1 MRLDFGKGSRRFF
14 WDVLGMVSSSGVFTV
29 LLISLDLL
37 LLLFLF
43 DIFGAWRVA
52 PEGATPLLLYGLL
65 LFLFFIA
72 SLSYWMMHIW
82 IQCRRGEL
90 GFRLQARAVLAFTSV
105 GMVPA
110 VLVSG
115 FSYLFFDYG
124 VRSWY
129 YDSIRPA
136 FSQCVAMGLRYK
148 TAYSTLLLNSDV
160 EKLAEYI
167 LGGSRHWSEE
177 RVILGS
183 KIYHFAEVFL
193 VDKGRVVIASSDP
206 SSQFDVGVIPADK
219 LPSVENQPVTFFAE
233 QQAYAIQLV
242 DSANMVYLVAVRP
255 TKDAI
260 GSVLHDSK
268 VPDYREDLRIQ
279 MSALQVQFS
288 LAFLLL
294 FLILLFVSIWLGAG
308 FADGIV
314 GRLSE
319 LFVATK
325 RVQDGDFNFKIEDKD
340 KVMGEEIT
348 TVIKAFNQM
357 VERLR
362 EQRLQL
368 ENAYTEI
375 NIRKSFVETVLSGVS
390 SGVMALDPMKS
401 VTLMNER
408 AMELLSCDELN
419 KPLEEVFP
427 EVIDLINGA
436 KCHGNITILRRQ
448 KSLILSVNIRWLKIQ
463 GFIITFDDIS
473 GLVEAQRKAA
483 WSDVARKIAHE
494 IKNPITPIY
503 LAAERLASKYS
514 EQIVSD
520 RDTFLRYTDTIIKH
534 VSSISGIVDEFA
546 QFARM
551 PSPTFKMCDIA
562 AIVRDISFLGQ
573 FGKNVVRYSLR
584 IPEEEILVWADQEQI
599 SQVFVNVFKNACESI
614 NASANANS
622 GRIEVVIFRHESE
635 ILVEVRDNGVG
646 FSEDLIGK
654 LTEPYVTTRDQGTG
668 LGLAIVKKILEEH
681 GATIRFRNSE
691 EGGVVLI
698 TFLK

>member
-1 MRLDFGKGSRRFF
+1 MLLDFCKGSGRFF
-14 WDVLGMVSSSGVFTV
+14 WDILGLVLSSGVFTV

-37 LLLFLF
+37 LLLFSF

-52 PEGATPLLLYGLL
+52 PEVATPLLLYGLL
-65 LFLFFIA
+65 LFLFFVA

-115 FSYLFFDYG
+115 FAYLFFDYG

-136 FSQCVAMGLRYK
+136 FSQCIAMDLQNRA
-148 TAYSTLLLNSDV
+148 AYSALLLSLDL
-160 EKLAEYI
+160 ERLSGYI
-167 LGGSRHWSEE
+167 LDSPGRLTQEK
-177 RVILGS
+177 IDLGA
-183 KIYHFAEVFL
+183 KIFRFVDVLL
-193 VDKGRVVIASSDP
+193 VRKGVPISNINSG
-206 SSQFDVGVIPADK
+206 SQFNMGVIPADRF
-219 LPSVENQPVTFFAE
+219 PSVQNKPATFFTA
-233 QQAYAIQLV
+233 QQAYAIQLI
-242 DSANMVYLVAVRP
+242 DSENMIYLVAMRS
-255 TKDAI
+255 TKDTI
-260 GSVLHDSK
+260 GYVSRSSQLR
-268 VPDYREDLRIQ
+268 DYREDLRIQ
-279 MSALQVQFS
+279 MSAMQIQFS

-308 FADGIV
+308 FAHGIV
-314 GRLSE
+314 GKLSE

-325 RVQDGDFNFKIEDKD
+325 RVQDGDFNFKIEDKG
-340 KVMGEEIT
+340 KVMGEEIA
-348 TVIKAFNQM
+348 TVINAFNQM
-357 VERLR
+357 VKRLR

-368 ENAYTEI
+368 ESAYHEI
-375 NIRKSFVETVLSGVS
+375 NIRKGFVETVLSGVS
-390 SGVMALDPMKS
+390 SGVMALTPMQS
-401 VTLMNER
+401 VTLMNDR
-408 AMELLSCDELN
+408 AMELLSWNELD
-419 KPLEEVFP
+419 KPLAEVFP
-427 EVIDLINGA
+427 EVIDLVNGT
-436 KCHGNITILRRQ
+436 KCHGNITIVRRQ
-448 KSLILSVNIRWLKIQ
+448 KSLILSVNIKWLKIQ

-483 WSDVARKIAHE
+483 WSDVARRIAHE

-514 EQIVSD
+514 EQIVTD

-551 PSPTFKMCDIA
+551 PSPTFKMCDIIS
-562 AIVRDISFLGQ
+562 IVRDISFLGQ
-573 FGKNVVRYSLR
+573 FGKNVVHYSLSF
-584 IPEEEILVWADQEQI
+584 PEEEILVWLDREQI

-614 NASANANS
+614 NASANANT
-622 GRIEVVIFRHESE
+622 GRIEVVVSKSEQE

-681 GATIRFRNSE
+681 SATIKFRNSE
-691 EGGVVLI
+691 EGGIVLI

>member
-1 MRLDFGKGSRRFF
+1 
-14 WDVLGMVSSSGVFTV
+14 MVSSSGVFTV

-37 LLLFLF
+37 LLLFSF

-65 LFLFFIA
+65 LFLFFVA

-115 FSYLFFDYG
+115 FAYLFFDYG
-124 VRSWY
+124 VRAWY

-136 FSQCVAMGLRYK
+136 FSQCVAMDLRNRA
-148 TAYSTLLLNSDV
+148 AYSALLLSSDL
-160 EKLAEYI
+160 ERLSGYI
-167 LGGSRHWSEE
+167 LDNPGRHTQEKIDLGAKIFRFADVLLVSRGVPISN
-177 RVILGS
+177 VNNG
-183 KIYHFAEVFL
+183 
-193 VDKGRVVIASSDP
+193 
-206 SSQFDVGVIPADK
+206 SQFNVGVIPADRFPTVK
-219 LPSVENQPVTFFAE
+219 NKPVTFFTA
-233 QQAYAIQLV
+233 QQAYAMQLI
-242 DSANMVYLVAVRP
+242 DSENMIYLVAMRS
-255 TKDAI
+255 TKDTI
-260 GSVLHDSK
+260 GC
-268 VPDYREDLRIQ
+268 VPRSSEFHDYREDLRMQ
-279 MSALQVQFS
+279 MSAMQIQFS
-288 LAFLLL
+288 LAFLFL

-308 FADGIV
+308 FAHGIV
-314 GRLSE
+314 GKLSE
-319 LFVATK
+319 LFLATK
-325 RVQDGDFNFKIEDKD
+325 RVQDGDFNFKIEDKG
-340 KVMGEEIT
+340 KVMGEEIA

-357 VERLR
+357 VERLK

-368 ENAYTEI
+368 ESAYQEI
-375 NIRKSFVETVLSGVS
+375 NIRKGFVETVLSGVS
-390 SGVMALDPMKS
+390 SGVMALTPMQS

-408 AMELLSCDELN
+408 AMELLSWSELD

-427 EVIDLINGA
+427 EVIDLVNGA
-436 KCHGNITILRRQ
+436 KCHGNITIIRRQ
-448 KSLILSVNIRWLKIQ
+448 KSLILSVNIRWLKKQ

-473 GLVEAQRKAA
+473 GLVEAQRQAA
-483 WSDVARKIAHE
+483 WSDVARRIAHE

-514 EQIVSD
+514 EQIVAD
-520 RDTFLRYTDTIIKH
+520 KDTFLRYTDTIIKH

-551 PSPTFKMCDIA
+551 PSPTFKMCDIIS
-562 AIVRDISFLGQ
+562 IVRDISFLGQ
-573 FGKNVVRYSLR
+573 FGKNVVRYSLSF
-584 IPEEEILVWADQEQI
+584 PEEEMLVWLDREQI

-622 GRIEVVIFRHESE
+622 GRIEVVISKSERE

-681 GATIRFRNSE
+681 GATIKFRNSE
-691 EGGVVLI
+691 EGGIVVI